1 LILELGNTTIVSD
14 LRFNGTRLLSR
25 DLNGDWVLWDYAA
38 AKILAHD
45 RSQCVYPTCAE
56 GFQPL
61 DLAGTTFAIGTSTGI
76 DLYSATDGSVLARIT
91 ANLSWW
97 KLAADGSYLAG
108 GNNSGLY
115 VWDTTGKQITVKS
128 GDYHQATVIGLPN
141 EVRVGGGAAGAN
153 VVESVALPS
162 GTSTLSPQFQGI
174 FKSWFADGSHFLTS
188 IGTTWWAYTSAG
200 VQTDVIMVTSDTQI
214 HGQGSYFWTV
224 GTGNAA
230 LLNVYAVGA
239 SASPAYST
247 NNTTILGLQGTQLFV
262 LPQDSTSLA
271 MQVIDLSGNAPVAT
285 GYTLA
290 ARPRSVAG
298 NTGGQ
303 WALGGDHGLILDG
316 TTIAGTPRYL
326 GPGEARTVAGSSNR
340 FAVATAAGKIMV
352 YNTLDNSSG
361 GSINLLASK
370 LAMSADGSVMVA
382 QSTTDGT
389 LSVYAMPAG
398 TLTHTWPAVKDFTL
412 SASGT
417 VLATIDN
424 TNGGMV
430 APTNGG
436 AAIWS
441 GPTPGGASFQ
451 PELWLSPDGTQ
462 LAVPSD
468 PNSNAFTS
476 IYNNGVFTTTIQGW
490 GAGWLDNGRLLVN
503 HYIAG
508 NGGAGGGSFPFS
520 GATIV
525 SQTGT
530 QLGTSPVTELR
541 LFTPAS
547 ADTVY
552 APAVNKILSLT
563 DGTTVWSS
571 PNPFSI
577 TYYYVYP
584 DALAGPEVVFVSGTL
599 VRAEAR

>member
-1 LILELGNTTIVSD
+1 MSTNIKIALQAATLISILTLGACGGSDSGSTPPPPPPPPPSVTAPSGLSYPAPGSYQIGQAITPLTPSVSGTVTSYAVSPALPAGLTLNTTSGVISGTPTAAAASASYTVTATNSGGSTNTTVVFVVTDAPAAVVYDNGGGNYTYTVGDPIAALIPTVSGDAVATWAISPALPAGLAFNTANGTVTGTPTAASSTTIYTVTAKTAGGASTSTILVIQVQKGLILEMGNTTIVSD

-239 SASPAYST
+239 SP
-247 NNTTILGLQGTQLFV
+247 
-262 LPQDSTSLA
+262 
-271 MQVIDLSGNAPVAT
+271 
-285 GYTLA
+285 
-290 ARPRSVAG
+290 
-298 NTGGQ
+298 
-303 WALGGDHGLILDG
+303 
-316 TTIAGTPRYL
+316 
-326 GPGEARTVAGSSNR
+326 
-340 FAVATAAGKIMV
+340 
-352 YNTLDNSSG
+352 
-361 GSINLLASK
+361 
-370 LAMSADGSVMVA
+370 
-382 QSTTDGT
+382 
-389 LSVYAMPAG
+389 
-398 TLTHTWPAVKDFTL
+398 
-412 SASGT
+412 
-417 VLATIDN
+417 
-424 TNGGMV
+424 
-430 APTNGG
+430 
-436 AAIWS
+436 
-441 GPTPGGASFQ
+441 
-451 PELWLSPDGTQ
+451 
-462 LAVPSD
+462 
-468 PNSNAFTS
+468 
-476 IYNNGVFTTTIQGW
+476 
-490 GAGWLDNGRLLVN
+490 
-503 HYIAG
+503 
-508 NGGAGGGSFPFS
+508 
-520 GATIV
+520 
-525 SQTGT
+525 
-530 QLGTSPVTELR
+530 
-541 LFTPAS
+541 
-547 ADTVY
+547 
-552 APAVNKILSLT
+552 
-563 DGTTVWSS
+563 
-571 PNPFSI
+571 
-577 TYYYVYP
+577 
-584 DALAGPEVVFVSGTL
+584 
-599 VRAEAR
+599 